1 MKLTMVSHLGVR
13 KLPVWETMVPPVEE
27 RLASKEGATVVRPPA
42 LRRPTFR
49 RDLPAWLS
57 AIRTLRASE
66 AVFWMQMSS
75 SPEHQLWPLMYVNPM
90 ARRSAWVVD
99 SWRPKLRKIGLVA
112 AAQRLSPL
120 FVGMREAAD
129 ALAVEQPNLHVRW
142 LPYAANGD
150 VFRDQGL
157 ERDIFAYWMGRRS
170 DALDRAL
177 AAYCAERGLE
187 YRTDPA
193 TGHELARLVARA
205 RYFVVTPPDLTSVER
220 TGGFSPLA
228 LRYFEGLAAGARLL
242 GVLPRS
248 GEYEDLLPVDA
259 VVRTAPDGHDLAEA
273 LDRDV
278 SDEAIARAMA
288 LVHAEHR
295 WEHRADVIY
304 DALTGDPD
312 QTEPSPLERRRPAVG
327 AGLRDHRG

>member
-1 MKLTMVSHLGVR
+1 MKLTMVSHLGIS
-13 KLPVWETMVPPVEE
+13 KLSLWETMVPPIEE
-27 RLASKEGATVVRPPA
+27 QLASKEGATVVRPPA

-57 AIRTLRASE
+57 AIRTLRRSE

-75 SPEHQLWPLMYVNPM
+75 SPEHQLWPLMYVNPL

-99 SWRPKLRKIGLVA
+99 SWRPQLRKIGMVA

-120 FVGMREAAD
+120 FVGMREASD
-129 ALAVEQPNLHVRW
+129 ALAREQPNLAVQW
-142 LPYAANGD
+142 LPYAANGS

-170 DALDRAL
+170 EALDEAIR
-177 AAYCAERGLE
+177 AYCAERGLE
-187 YRTDPA
+187 YRTDRA
-193 TGHELARLVARA
+193 TGDELARLVARA
-205 RYFVVTPPDLTSVER
+205 RYFVVTPPDVTSVAR

-248 GEYEDLLPVDA
+248 GEYEDLLPLDA
-259 VVRTAPDGHDLAEA
+259 VVRVAPDGHDLAAA
-273 LDRDV
+273 LEQDV
-278 SDEAIARAMA
+278 DDEAIERAQA
-288 LVHAEHR
+288 LVHAHHR

-304 DALTGDPD
+304 DVLTR
-312 QTEPSPLERRRPAVG
+312 EPGADAGPANAEGPPV
-327 AGLRDHRG
+327 AGLRGRTG

>member
-1 MKLTMVSHLGVR
+1 MVSHLGVR
-13 KLPVWETMVPPVEE
+13 TLPVWKTMVPPLEE
-27 RLASKEGATVVRPPA
+27 RLASKEDATVVRPPA

-49 RDLPAWLS
+49 QDLPAWLS
-57 AIRTLRASE
+57 AIRTLRRSD

-75 SPEHQLWPLMYVNPM
+75 SPEHQLWPLMYVNPL
-90 ARRSAWVVD
+90 ARRSAWVLD
-99 SWRPKLRKIGLVA
+99 SWRPKLRKIGRVA

-120 FVGMREAAD
+120 FVGIREARD
-129 ALAVEQPNLHVRW
+129 ALAIEQPGLKVHW

-157 ERDIFAYWMGRRS
+157 ERDVFAYWMGRRS
-170 DALDRAL
+170 EGLDRAL

-187 YRTDPA
+187 YRTDRA
-193 TGHELARLVARA
+193 TGDDLARLVARA

-248 GEYEDLLPVDA
+248 GEYEDLLPLDA
-259 VVRTAPDGHDLAEA
+259 VVQVAPDGHDLAAA
-273 LDRDV
+273 LDRGV
-278 SDEAIARAMA
+278 SDEAIERAQA

-304 DALTGDPD
+304 DVLTGDPD
-312 QTEPSPLERRRPAVG
+312 RPEPSPPERRRPAVG
-327 AGLRDHRG
+327 AGLRGPAD